1 MYLGTFQS
9 DAYKEKTLT
18 SYQVSKISLQ
28 KERTL
33 KNIDDLKQS
42 NYELRK
48 KIKRYQELV
57 VE

>member
-1 MYLGTFQS
+1 MMYLGTFQS

-33 KNIDDLKQS
+33 KNIVDLKQS
-42 NYELRK
+42 N
-48 KIKRYQELV
+48 
-57 VE
+57 

>member
-1 MYLGTFQS
+1 MMYLGTFQS
-9 DAYKEKTLT
+9 DAYKEKTLA

-42 NYELRK
+42 N
-48 KIKRYQELV
+48 
-57 VE
+57 